1 MKARVPEKVGAN
13 SNGFT
18 RLSTSKN
25 DTETIR
31 VKMLEHIVLI
41 FIRLKIYQTMIDV
54 NDLYIVLAKICRRFH
69 ASKILLYFDLC
80 KTLLNSVSF
89 DSRITEISPIGRR
102 IYINSGFRLA
112 QLHFQELHFLV
123 CFEEIFEALQE
134 LKNSKPHRKTE
145 ITQFNKSAFIEE
157 NVDALNYF
165 FTALIL
171 VGVTPDDL
179 LESYKGKHRVIMKRL
194 EDGY

>member
-1 MKARVPEKVGAN
+1 MEMK
-13 SNGFT
+13 T
-18 RLSTSKN
+18 RSDSLHEMFYLREEFMNALNESSGIYPSWPLDVTKKESQQ
-25 DTETIR
+25 
-31 VKMLEHIVLI
+31 VL
-41 FIRLKIYQTMIDV
+41 RES
-54 NDLYIVLAKICRRFH
+54 VLRG
-69 ASKILLYFDLC
+69 
-80 KTLLNSVSF
+80 V
-89 DSRITEISPIGRR
+89 
-102 IYINSGFRLA
+102 
-112 QLHFQELHFLV
+112 
-123 CFEEIFEALQE
+123 EEIFEALQE

-179 LESYKGKHRVIMKRL
+179 LESYKEKHKVIMKRL

>member
-1 MKARVPEKVGAN
+1 MEMK
-13 SNGFT
+13 T
-18 RLSTSKN
+18 RSDSLHEMFHLREEFMNALNESSGIYPSWPLDVTKKESQQ
-25 DTETIR
+25 
-31 VKMLEHIVLI
+31 VL
-41 FIRLKIYQTMIDV
+41 RES
-54 NDLYIVLAKICRRFH
+54 VLRG
-69 ASKILLYFDLC
+69 
-80 KTLLNSVSF
+80 V
-89 DSRITEISPIGRR
+89 
-102 IYINSGFRLA
+102 
-112 QLHFQELHFLV
+112 
-123 CFEEIFEALQE
+123 EEIFEALQE

-179 LESYKGKHRVIMKRL
+179 LESYKEKHRVIMKRL

>member
-1 MKARVPEKVGAN
+1 MFHLREEFMNALNESSGIYPSWPLDVTKKE
-13 SNGFT
+13 SQQ
-18 RLSTSKN
+18 
-25 DTETIR
+25 
-31 VKMLEHIVLI
+31 VL
-41 FIRLKIYQTMIDV
+41 RES
-54 NDLYIVLAKICRRFH
+54 VLRG
-69 ASKILLYFDLC
+69 
-80 KTLLNSVSF
+80 V
-89 DSRITEISPIGRR
+89 
-102 IYINSGFRLA
+102 
-112 QLHFQELHFLV
+112 
-123 CFEEIFEALQE
+123 EEIFEALQE

-179 LESYKGKHRVIMKRL
+179 LESYKEKHRVIMKRL